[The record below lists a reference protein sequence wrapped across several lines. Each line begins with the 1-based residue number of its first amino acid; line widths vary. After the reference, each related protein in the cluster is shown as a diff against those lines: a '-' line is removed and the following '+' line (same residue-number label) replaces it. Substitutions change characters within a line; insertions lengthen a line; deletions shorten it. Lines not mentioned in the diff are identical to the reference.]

1 MAGLKNTDKNAL
13 DMCSPR
19 NAIPAQDL
27 ASHYHGANGLFG
39 SPVGGF
45 QARTDQ
51 EGKQSLSLPQQMMGE
66 TLNRHRAIATFQ
78 TAVQLHFQ
86 FSAGYRCSSLADPP
100 LVAAINTSF
109 SRSSRAIFS
118 ALVSSATPTH

>member
-1 MAGLKNTDKNAL
+1 MTGLKNTDKNAL

-51 EGKQSLSLPQQMMGE
+51 EGKQSLWLPQQMMGE
-66 TLNRHRAIATFQ
+66 TLIRHRAIATFQ
-78 TAVQLHFQ
+78 TAVQLRFQ
-86 FSAGYRCSSLADPP
+86 FSAGYRCLQSVLRDRFNPARKFR
-100 LVAAINTSF
+100 VA
-109 SRSSRAIFS
+109 FS
-118 ALVSSATPTH
+118 ATKIISRQRRSR